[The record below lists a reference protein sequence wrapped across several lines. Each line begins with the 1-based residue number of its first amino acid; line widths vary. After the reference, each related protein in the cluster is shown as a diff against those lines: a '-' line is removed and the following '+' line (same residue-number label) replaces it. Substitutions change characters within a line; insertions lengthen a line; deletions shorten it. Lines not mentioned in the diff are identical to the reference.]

1 MPRSTCG
8 TQISRHYVRNI
19 LLLVSWMK
27 TQQSGGWKGR
37 LSYTAARTVWVLN
50 PCYFN
55 SSFFIV
61 QCKNGFEKFKWSL
74 LTVDIYISRKEGSP
88 EIKVASSWASG
99 RYLMRTED
107 PCPKNIPRKFQFFLW
122 GVCIFSR
129 TALSSKLLQV
139 IYQTQKNEK
148 KVENMTCSRVFFNQ
162 SQVFGQ

>member
-1 MPRSTCG
+1 MHPGLGLWLRAHVCKAIQWFVGEVNTIQVEIE
-8 TQISRHYVRNI
+8 TDLN
-19 LLLVSWMK
+19 
-27 TQQSGGWKGR
+27 QQENVKD
-37 LSYTAARTVWVLN
+37 N
-50 PCYFN
+50 
-55 SSFFIV
+55 FIV
-61 QCKNGFEKFKWSL
+61 HCKNGFEKFKWSL